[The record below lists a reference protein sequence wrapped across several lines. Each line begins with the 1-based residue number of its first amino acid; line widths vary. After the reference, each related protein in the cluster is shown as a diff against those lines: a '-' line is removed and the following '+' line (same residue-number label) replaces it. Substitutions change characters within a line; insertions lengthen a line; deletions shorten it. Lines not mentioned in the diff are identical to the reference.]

1 VTTRAEVPARV
12 GPGGA
17 GPGPANEL
25 PPPRE
30 ETSRASRIAA
40 AGKRNGNL
48 TRQLRRV
55 AIKLVHGK
63 GKSQGER
70 CRPWN
75 RLFLD
80 SRLRPDRQ
88 GGTLGG
94 GHDDLGIR
102 SICSI
107 QGDRWWR
114 YCAGSPGGQTSAAK
128 HDHAIEPSAGGD
140 GNGVCGGL
148 SWINRV
154 SAGAHGNRE
163 VRRVPGRRR
172 DGLQGLH

>member
-1 VTTRAEVPARV
+1 VTTRAEVPAGV
-12 GPGGA
+12 GPGAA
-17 GPGPANEL
+17 GPGPTDEL
-25 PPPRE
+25 PPTHE

-55 AIKLVHGK
+55 AIKLA
-63 GKSQGER
+63 
-70 CRPWN
+70 
-75 RLFLD
+75 
-80 SRLRPDRQ
+80 
-88 GGTLGG
+88 T
-94 GHDDLGIR
+94 
-102 SICSI
+102 
-107 QGDRWWR
+107 
-114 YCAGSPGGQTSAAK
+114 
-128 HDHAIEPSAGGD
+128 HDHAIEPSAVGD